1 MTPALSILYSNRKAT
16 KPKIL
21 PECLDRDAMAEVQGS
36 DSCWLQAQGVAGSIE
51 QGFELWTVAGNGNG
65 KGRSH

>member
-1 MTPALSILYSNRKAT
+1 MTPALSILYSNTKAT

-21 PECLDRDAMAEVQGS
+21 LECLDCDAMATVQAQRVLAPGS
-36 DSCWLQAQGVAGSIE
+36 GSCW
-51 QGFELWTVAGNGNG
+51 LWTVAGNENG